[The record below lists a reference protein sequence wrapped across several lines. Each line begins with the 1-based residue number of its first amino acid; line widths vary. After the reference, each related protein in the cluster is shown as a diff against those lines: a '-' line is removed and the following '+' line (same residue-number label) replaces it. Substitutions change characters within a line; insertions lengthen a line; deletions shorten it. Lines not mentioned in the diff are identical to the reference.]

1 METRFSQYAT
11 KQDHQQLLHQLFDH
25 TRQDQTERIVV
36 ATKSLE
42 ASRDEFAKKLH
53 EETLAIAKAV
63 APRGA
68 KCRDYWPTPRVHLEK
83 FSGEGYRRKFSAS
96 TTFRD

>member
-1 METRFSQYAT
+1 MSGLLPSVVTAIFFYGVMQIAIEIENPFNFADV
-11 KQDHQQLLHQLFDH
+11 DHDL
-25 TRQDQTERIVV
+25 
-36 ATKSLE
+36 
-42 ASRDEFAKKLH
+42 DEFAKKLH

-68 KCRDYWPTPRVHLEK
+68 KCRDYWPTPRVHLDK